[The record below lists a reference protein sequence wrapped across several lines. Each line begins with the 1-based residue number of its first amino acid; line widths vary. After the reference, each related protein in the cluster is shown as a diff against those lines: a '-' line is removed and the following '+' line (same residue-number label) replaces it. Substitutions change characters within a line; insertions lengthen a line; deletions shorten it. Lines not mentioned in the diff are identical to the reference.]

1 MIGVFQLR
9 VKDATCLVRINGE
22 TVLEYHKLDNLDEG
36 PIELQAHDPG
46 RWTGYKQIF
55 VRRI

>member
-1 MIGVFQLR
+1 VVGLSTA

-22 TVLEYHKLDNLDEG
+22 TIVEYARLDNLDEG
-36 PIELQAHDPG
+36 PIELRAHDAD
-46 RWTGYKQIF
+46 RWTEYKKAL

>member
-1 MIGVFQLR
+1 MR

-22 TVLEYHKLDNLDEG
+22 TIVEYDRLDNLDEG
-36 PIELQAHDPG
+36 PIELQAHDAG
-46 RWTGYKQIF
+46 RFTAYKKML